1 MSNSSSD
8 SVDLSLSFS
17 VSSVKS
23 EEYEASEVE
32 GDLETV
38 EAYQFE
44 PKVSDHSPGERF
56 EDTAESVAEAG
67 DDDSG
72 DKERLHSRDW

>member
-1 MSNSSSD
+1 M
-8 SVDLSLSFS
+8 DLSLSFS
-17 VSSVKS
+17 VSCVEC

-32 GDLETV
+32 GDLEMV

-44 PKVSDHSPGERF
+44 SEVSDHSPGEQF
-56 EDTAESVAEAG
+56 EDTTESVTEAG

>member
-1 MSNSSSD
+1 MSDSSSD

-38 EAYQFE
+38 EVYLFE
-44 PKVSDHSPGERF
+44 SKVSDNSPG
-56 EDTAESVAEAG
+56 DAHP
-67 DDDSG
+67 
-72 DKERLHSRDW
+72 K

>member
-1 MSNSSSD
+1 M
-8 SVDLSLSFS
+8 
-17 VSSVKS
+17 
-23 EEYEASEVE
+23 
-32 GDLETV
+32 V

-44 PKVSDHSPGERF
+44 SEVSDHSPGERF

-67 DDDSG
+67 DDDSR